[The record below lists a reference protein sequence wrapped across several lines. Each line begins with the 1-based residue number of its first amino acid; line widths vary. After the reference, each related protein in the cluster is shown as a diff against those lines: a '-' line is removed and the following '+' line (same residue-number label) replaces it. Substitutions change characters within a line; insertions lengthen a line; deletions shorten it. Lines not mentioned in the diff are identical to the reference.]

1 MSPRPDP
8 ASTQDPAAKDV
19 RSIIGQCFIIGIP
32 GPRLDDRTRGVLT
45 DLQPGGVILFA
56 RNYTDPDT
64 LRALCDDL
72 HALDPDD
79 PPLVALD
86 HEGGRVH
93 RLRAPFTHF
102 PSAARI
108 GETSEPR
115 LAFEVGT
122 ALGHELRN
130 VGVDIDFAP
139 VLDVFSNPDNTVI
152 GDRAF
157 GADPDRVAEF
167 GCALAAGLRSAG
179 VLPCGKHFPGH
190 GATLLDS
197 HDALPCDERPQARL
211 KSLDLPPFEAA
222 IAQDIEMLMT
232 AHVVY
237 PALDPDRPASLSP
250 IVMHDLLRQRLGFRG
265 VIVSDDLE
273 MGAIARTLPLED
285 ACVRA
290 LAAGSDMLLI
300 CHSLDRA
307 LPARDACER
316 ALNDGRLRH
325 TRIREAHDRIRRL
338 KQRFAARPD
347 VPPRPI
353 GASEHIKL
361 AAAILR
367 HTPD

>member
-1 MSPRPDP
+1 MPLRPDS

-93 RLRAPFTHF
+93 RLRTPFTHF
-102 PSAARI
+102 PPAARI
-108 GETSEPR
+108 GETGDPR
-115 LAFEVGT
+115 LAFEVGA

-157 GADPDRVAEF
+157 GADPDCVAEF

-250 IVMHDLLRQRLGFRG
+250 IIMHDLLRQRLGFHG

-290 LAAGSDMLLI
+290 LAAGADMLLI

-307 LPARDACER
+307 LPTRDACER

-325 TRIREAHDRIRRL
+325 TRLREAHDRIRRL

>member
-1 MSPRPDP
+1 MSSQPSP
-8 ASTQDPAAKDV
+8 ASTKDSTPKDV
-19 RSIIGQCFIIGIP
+19 RSIIGQCFIVGIP
-32 GPRLDDRTRGVLT
+32 GPRLDDRTRDILT
-45 DLQPGGVILFA
+45 NLRPGGVILFA
-56 RNYTDPDT
+56 RNYTDLVT
-64 LRALCDDL
+64 LRTLCDDL
-72 HALDPDD
+72 HVLDHDN

-102 PSAARI
+102 PPAARI
-108 GETSEPR
+108 GETGEPR
-115 LAFEVGT
+115 LAFEVGA

-130 VGVDIDFAP
+130 VGIDIDFAP
-139 VLDVFSNPDNTVI
+139 VLDVFSNQDNTVI

-157 GADPDRVAEF
+157 GSDPQRVAEF

-211 KSLDLPPFEAA
+211 EALDLPPFETA
-222 IAQDIEMLMT
+222 IAQDVEMLMT
-232 AHVVY
+232 AHVIY
-237 PALDPDRPASLSP
+237 PALDPERPASLSP

-273 MGAIARTLPLED
+273 MGAISRTSSLED
-285 ACVRA
+285 ASVRA
-290 LAAGSDMLLI
+290 LAAGADMVLI

-316 ALNDGRLRH
+316 ALNDGRLRN
-325 TRIREAHDRIRRL
+325 TRLREAHDRIRHL
-338 KQRFAARPD
+338 KRRFAVRPD

-353 GASEHIKL
+353 GAPEHIKL

-367 HTPD
+367 HAPD

>member
-1 MSPRPDP
+1 MQD
-8 ASTQDPAAKDV
+8 STMKDV
-19 RSIIGQCFIIGIP
+19 RSIIGQCFIVGIP
-32 GPRLDDRTRGVLT
+32 GPRLDDQTRGVLT
-45 DLQPGGVILFA
+45 ALRPGGVILFA

-64 LRALCDDL
+64 LRALCGEL
-72 HALDPDD
+72 HALAPDN

-102 PSAARI
+102 PPAARI
-108 GETSEPR
+108 GETGESR
-115 LAFEVGT
+115 LAFEVGA

-130 VGVDIDFAP
+130 VGIDIDFAP
-139 VLDVFSNPDNTVI
+139 VLDVFSNPANTVI

-157 GADPDRVAEF
+157 GSDPQRVAEF

-211 KSLDLPPFEAA
+211 EALDLPPFEAA
-222 IAQDIEMLMT
+222 ITQDIEMLMT
-232 AHVVY
+232 AHIVY
-237 PALDPDRPASLSP
+237 PALDPERPASLSP
-250 IVMHDLLRQRLGFRG
+250 VVMHDLLRQRLGFRG

-273 MGAIARTLPLED
+273 MGAIARASSLKD
-285 ACVRA
+285 ASVRA
-290 LAAGSDMLLI
+290 LVAGADMVLI

-316 ALNDGRLRH
+316 ALNDGQLRDTRL
-325 TRIREAHDRIRRL
+325 REAHDRVRRL
-338 KQRFAARPD
+338 KNGFAARPD
-347 VPPRPI
+347 VPLRPI
-353 GASEHIKL
+353 GAPEHAKL

>member
-1 MSPRPDP
+1 MPLRPDS

-64 LRALCDDL
+64 LGALCDDL

-93 RLRAPFTHF
+93 RLRTPFTHF
-102 PSAARI
+102 PPAARI
-108 GETSEPR
+108 GETGDPR
-115 LAFEVGT
+115 LAFEVGA

-130 VGVDIDFAP
+130 VGIDIDFAP

-157 GADPDRVAEF
+157 GADPDCVAEF

-250 IVMHDLLRQRLGFRG
+250 IIMHDLLRQRLGFHG

-290 LAAGSDMLLI
+290 LAAGADMLLI

-307 LPARDACER
+307 LPTRDACER

-325 TRIREAHDRIRRL
+325 TRLREAHSRIRRL